1 VYAVG
6 DAWARKGMLNL
17 ASCGKFSSDH
27 TIAQYAKPCSG
38 AMKRI
43 GA

>member
-17 ASCGKFSSDH
+17 AGCGKFSSDH
-27 TIAQYAKPCSG
+27 TITKYAAEIWRAKPCPG
-38 AMKRI
+38 R
-43 GA
+43 